1 MSFGA
6 VTIELD
12 QLSEDQLLM
21 KWDLCKKQVEFA
33 KAQEMELRKYIVSR
47 AFPEKHEGVNTK
59 ELGNGYALKAGV
71 KFNYSLDNDNKKI
84 NAALD
89 AIGKCGNQGAFV
101 AERLVNWKPSL
112 SLSEYRE
119 LQDDGSDTGKQ
130 ILRHINSVLTIKE
143 AAPTLEIKEPKVKK

>member
-1 MSFGA
+1 MKMQMSKCAYDDLSQDELLVQWNILKGKIE
-6 VTIELD
+6 TIKNE
-12 QLSEDQLLM
+12 
-21 KWDLCKKQVEFA
+21 
-33 KAQEMELRKYIVSR
+33 EMELRKYIVSR
-47 AFPEKHEGVNTK
+47 AFPEKHEGTNTK
-59 ELGNGYALKAGV
+59 ELGQGYQLKAGV

-89 AIGKCGNQGAFV
+89 AIVKCGNQGAFI

-119 LQDDGSDTGKQ
+119 LQDDESDTGKQ

-143 AAPTLEIKEPKVKK
+143 AAPTLEIKVPKSK